1 MYLKSILII
10 ICSAIL
16 FHDTHGAEN
25 KPGDWEEAPDF
36 PEVCEGPESPP
47 PYKERGAGTRRKLQV
62 SQYNWKDYALCSINQ
77 PGK

>member
-1 MYLKSILII
+1 MYLKSILVI

-25 KPGDWEEAPDF
+25 RPDDWEKAPDF
-36 PEVCEGPESPP
+36 PEVCESPEGPP
-47 PYKERGAGTRRKLQV
+47 PYKGRGGTRRKLQV
-62 SQYNWKDYALCSINQ
+62 SRYNWSDTDLCSIDQ